1 MMQLNIDTGSIIRN
15 VAMLQTMQ
23 LKKVLR
29 FALMEILKMIKTL
42 LVKKM
47 FQRRKDSRGVH
58 LKL

>member
-42 LVKKM
+42 LVPEEEGLE
-47 FQRRKDSRGVH
+47 RGPS
-58 LKL
+58 